1 MVAFILSLAILAL
14 FILALLTMGLVGAD
28 RKTQAQHLVALDLPP
43 EQQEQRSKPAP
54 RKVEVTHAAAAAPPR
69 PSPLQKA
76 DNTPPPPPPVPG
88 PPGFIHMS
96 HDEMAAADIGKMSR
110 GGPTGGDTGSGGAG
124 DGIGK
129 GPDGS
134 VMYRGEWYRKPTQA
148 ELTPYMKS
156 NAPAGS
162 WAYMACRTAEHYHV
176 VDCQALDESPR
187 GSGLARGYVNA
198 SWQFLFRPPKID
210 GKPQIGVWV
219 AFRLDV
225 VPPGQEDR

>member
-1 MVAFILSLAILAL
+1 MVAFILSLAILVL

-28 RKTQAQHLVALDLPP
+28 RKTQAQHLVALNLPP
-43 EQQEQRSKPAP
+43 EQQEQQSKPAP

-76 DNTPPPPPPVPG
+76 DNTPPPPPVPG
-88 PPGFIHMS
+88 PPGFIHMT
-96 HDEMAAADIGKMSR
+96 HDEMAAADIGKMPR
-110 GGPTGGDTGSGGAG
+110 GGPISGDTGSGGAG
-124 DGIGK
+124 EGIGK

-134 VMYRGEWYRKPTQA
+134 VMYRGDWYRKPTQA
-148 ELTPYMKS
+148 ELNPYIKS

-162 WAYMACRTAEHYHV
+162 WAYIACRTAEHYHV

-225 VPPGQEDR
+225 VQAGQEDR

>member
-1 MVAFILSLAILAL
+1 MVAIGLSLAILVL
-14 FILALLTMGLVGAD
+14 FILALLSMGLVGPD
-28 RKTQAQHLVALDLPP
+28 RKTPAQHLVALNLPP
-43 EQQEQRSKPAP
+43 EQQEQQGKPSP
-54 RKVEVTHAAAAAPPR
+54 RKVEVTHAASAAPPR

-76 DNTPPPPPPVPG
+76 DNTPPPPPVPG

-96 HDEMAAADIGKMSR
+96 HDEMAAADISKMPS
-110 GGPTGGDTGSGGAG
+110 GGPTSGNTGSGGAG

-134 VMYRGEWYRKPTQA
+134 VMYRGQWYRKPTRA
-148 ELTPYMKS
+148 EVEPYMKS
-156 NAPAGS
+156 DAPVGS

-187 GSGLARGYVNA
+187 GSGLARDYVNA
-198 SWQFLFRPPKID
+198 SWQFLFRPPTVD

-219 AFRLDV
+219 AFRLDIV
-225 VPPGQEDR
+225 KPGQGDR